1 MPLATI
7 FKDSPEYEN
16 RKRTPFRPPK
26 VCIPF
31 PSCSSLANRPQVTV
45 ADIRSAIPKHLYQ
58 KSTLK
63 GCYYFVRDLLF
74 TIVLYNLATR
84 IEALANSVFSFLS
97 SSALNP
103 ATQRAL
109 IVVIQWSGWCLYFY
123 WQGIAFAGLW
133 CLGHEAG
140 HGTLSTY
147 PWLNTIFGFILH
159 TVRNL
164 RSQFTSSHLTLNIKF
179 LLIPYFSWRSTHH
192 AHHVSLHPFS
202 SKSRLSSSS
211 RTGWGSARCL
221 NWPRVGERPNI
232 DWWLSIYREQ
242 RCLWSG
248 MRTMFPEWGQ
258 IISCLHR
265 DRRSQ

>member
-1 MPLATI
+1 MCLSRAVLKALHFTKMPLATI

-31 PSCSSLANRPQVTV
+31 LRCSSLANCPQVTV

-84 IEALANSVFSFLS
+84 IEVLDTSFLS
-97 SSALNP
+97 SSTLDP

-109 IVVIQWSGWCLYFY
+109 IVVIQWSAWCLYFY

-147 PWLNTIFGFILH
+147 PWLNTFFGFILH
-159 TVRNL
+159 TVRYL
-164 RSQFTSSHLTLNIKF
+164 RSQSRSSYLTLNMKF

-192 AHHVSLHPFS
+192 AHHVSLFKVPVIIKFS
-202 SKSRLSSSS
+202 
-211 RTGWGSARCL
+211 
-221 NWPRVGERPNI
+221 N
-232 DWWLSIYREQ
+232 
-242 RCLWSG
+242 
-248 MRTMFPEWGQ
+248 
-258 IISCLHR
+258 
-265 DRRSQ
+265 